1 VPEGDQFTDI
11 KVRDWCWYMLGE
23 YEKNCHFGSATITST
38 VKLQPRWSWPCKV
51 LEVRKKQVM
60 VHSLGDPKEAPRLVP
75 KKQAR
80 VIPTDIPRS
89 LAHKNIKNIRRE
101 APMIPVEHR
110 VVTPRGDVSM
120 DKVIQVARSER
131 DKTYRDVRSVMF
143 ADLTSG
149 QGTDLIEID
158 LGLRQDTM
166 GLELGDEGDIEM
178 VYLVVTLGI
187 S

>member
-1 VPEGDQFTDI
+1 
-11 KVRDWCWYMLGE
+11 
-23 YEKNCHFGSATITST
+23 
-38 VKLQPRWSWPCKV
+38 
-51 LEVRKKQVM
+51 
-60 VHSLGDPKEAPRLVP
+60 
-75 KKQAR
+75 
-80 VIPTDIPRS
+80 
-89 LAHKNIKNIRRE
+89 
-101 APMIPVEHR
+101 VEHR